1 MRAACLLLILASA
14 RSRDSLETILA
25 RIDPPTFP
33 PRDFYVHHYGA
44 VPDGSTDALEGFRLA
59 IAAARDAGGGRVVAK
74 GGTFLL
80 RGGLDLYDNV
90 QLYFEGTELFNYHP
104 LIRAFEAENVSVVGA
119 DPATSVLDGGGDGW
133 PLKAPKDAKKL
144 RELGASN
151 APVDASVE
159 ARQFGGKGLPPSFV
173 QPFRCRR
180 VSLANFSLVN
190 APFWAVHPVYSESVW
205 VRNLRVT
212 RPGPAEHGRR
222 RPEACKDVLVENCVI
237 SAGDDAVALKTG
249 RDADGWRVGVA
260 SENIVV
266 RRNVLAS
273 RFNGICVGS
282 EVSGGVDNVFF
293 LENRIE
299 RAFHAIFV
307 KSNSERGSFV
317 RYVHV
322 AHVKAYDL
330 EGDCIHFTN
339 DYKGVRGTRP
349 TTFEKFAFKDVICRS
364 AVFAVRAT
372 SLAESPIADVTIRDV
387 IVKST
392 LRTTP
397 DHPVS
402 HPVAVAN
409 VANWDVAN
417 LRVNGQAVDLSNRAT
432 VAYRKRAETSS
443 AGRFAATKATS
454 AATPASPAAGSL
466 PGSTWAGQECEIP
479 NFKGS

>member
-1 MRAACLLLILASA
+1 MSTTTAPYPTGPRTRWKASA
-14 RSRDSLETILA
+14 SPSPRPATPAAAASSPRAGPSSSGAGSTSDNA
-25 RIDPPTFP
+25 AHAPTDDAALG
-33 PRDFYVHHYGA
+33 RG
-44 VPDGSTDALEGFRLA
+44 PDG
-59 IAAARDAGGGRVVAK
+59 
-74 GGTFLL
+74 FLPAVL
-80 RGGLDLYDNV
+80 TK
-90 QLYFEGTELFNYHP
+90 FEGTELFNYHP

-119 DPATSVLDGGGDGW
+119 DPANSVLDGGGDGW

-151 APVDASVE
+151 APVDASVL
-159 ARQFGGKGLPPSFV
+159 RPKTI
-173 QPFRCRR
+173 PFRCRR

-190 APFWAVHPVYSESVW
+190 APFWAVHPVYSENAW
-205 VRNLRVT
+205 VRNLRVNT
-212 RPGPAEHGRR
+212 PWDRPNTDGVD
-222 RPEACKDVLVENCVI
+222 PEACKDVLVENCVI

-249 RDADGWRVGVA
+249 RDADGWRAA
-260 SENIVV
+260 SLPNIVV

-330 EGDCIHFTN
+330 AGDCIHFTN
-339 DYKGVRGTRP
+339 DYKGVRGARP

-364 AVFAVRAT
+364 AVFAIRAT
-372 SLAESPIADVTIRDV
+372 SLAASPIADVTIRDV

-392 LRTTP
+392 MRTTP

-409 VANWDVAN
+409 VANWEVAN
-417 LRVNGQAVDLSNRAT
+417 LRQRPPWT
-432 VAYRKRAETSS
+432 CRT
-443 AGRFAATKATS
+443 GRRSRTGGAPS
-454 AATPASPAAGSL
+454 
-466 PGSTWAGQECEIP
+466 
-479 NFKGS
+479 